1 MYKKVYTNYDQ
12 KQQAVFAEI
21 FLSAKVGLST
31 KGVFI
36 MGKLNLLKAAY
47 YGKVGETVG
56 AKWKDKNTVRV
67 LTIPSNPNTQA
78 QQTVRTGFR
87 DISKFVALFSDQIKT
102 VSALNTRGMSV
113 RNAIIKMNK
122 DMVSEGALTAADL
135 VISRGGLPT
144 PQGGAAT
151 GSQADG
157 EITVPVTQITGSNV
171 TAKAR
176 IIVVAVSQTA
186 QQAWVQVG
194 DNTTGDVTI
203 ATGVTGTEP
212 FDVYI
217 YAIDYRG
224 SAKVGSLSRYQQVV
238 PA

>member
-1 MYKKVYTNYDQ
+1 
-12 KQQAVFAEI
+12 
-21 FLSAKVGLST
+21 
-31 KGVFI
+31 

-67 LTIPSNPNTQA
+67 LTVPSNPNTMA
-78 QQTVRTGFR
+78 QQTVRTVFR
-87 DISKFVALFSDQIKT
+87 DMSKFVSLFSDQIKT

-122 DMVSEGALTAADL
+122 QQIMDGTFEAGDL

-144 PQGGAAT
+144 PGGAAAS
-151 GSQADG
+151 GAQANG
-157 EITVPVTQITGSNV
+157 ELTVPVTEITGSNV
-171 TAKAR
+171 TPKAK
-176 IIVVAVSQTA
+176 IVVVAVSTKA
-186 QQAWVQVG
+186 QQAWVNVG
-194 DNTTGDVTI
+194 NNTTGDVTI
-203 ATGVTGTEP
+203 STGVTGTEP

-224 SAKVGSLSRYQQVV
+224 SAKVGSLSRYQKVV